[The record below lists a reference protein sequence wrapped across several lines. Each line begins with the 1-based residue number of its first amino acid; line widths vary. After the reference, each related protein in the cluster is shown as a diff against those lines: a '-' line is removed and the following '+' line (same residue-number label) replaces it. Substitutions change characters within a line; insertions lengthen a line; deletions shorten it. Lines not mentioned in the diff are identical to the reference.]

1 MTSGFFQQQLDPNYR
16 LWYSD
21 QNIRHIQTEVMRRL
35 SQKYIER
42 IMISFDQA
50 KSALDTY
57 RTSWNGPL
65 TLDELLEGTICDIVK
80 NITIEIDKQSQFSH
94 FEPRTLY
101 FPNTDLTMQEKV
113 KINSR
118 RPKMEFQ
125 MRY

>member
-57 RTSWNGPL
+57 RTGWNGPL

-80 NITIEIDKQSQFSH
+80 NITTEIDKQSQFSH

-101 FPNTDLTMQEKV
+101 FPGTDLTMQEKFPL
-113 KINSR
+113 NSR
-118 RPKMEFQ
+118 RNKLIFNMN
-125 MRY
+125 Y